1 MPTHTYSDSA
11 SITRPHERPPFF
23 FSQAFLSEQPSMTH
37 RNALL
42 AIHFGALMFGLSG
55 VFGKLAE
62 SQPLVIT
69 FGRAMFAVIA
79 LSIAACV
86 LRAGGN
92 RPSLR
97 QAGGLLLGGLLL
109 GGHWLTFFMSV
120 KIAGVGIATL
130 GFASFPA
137 FTVLLEGVLF
147 RERTRPIEFAM
158 VGLVCLGLLLVTPDF
173 DLASESTVG
182 LLYGVLAGLMF
193 ALLSLLNRAV
203 TRGIDP
209 VQAALWQNGTILLCL
224 LPFSWTSLPT
234 VPALDWLWLALL
246 GVFCTGLAHSL
257 FVASLK
263 VLKAR
268 TTAVIFA
275 LEPVYGIAFAWW
287 LFNEQPTLRMLAG
300 GTLIILAT
308 VISSRLKAPAAPP
321 AEISVAPRRL

>member
-1 MPTHTYSDSA
+1 M
-11 SITRPHERPPFF
+11 TR
-23 FSQAFLSEQPSMTH
+23 

-62 SQPLVIT
+62 SAPLTIT
-69 FGRAMFAVIA
+69 FGRALFAVLA
-79 LSIAACV
+79 LLLAARF
-86 LRAGGN
+86 LRSSGA
-92 RPSLR
+92 RPSWR
-97 QAGGLLLGGLLL
+97 QRGGLLFGGLLL
-109 GGHWLTFFMSV
+109 GGHWLTFFIAV

-137 FTVLLEGVLF
+137 FTLLLEGVLF
-147 RERTRPIEFAM
+147 RERTRPVEFAM
-158 VGLVCLGLLLVTPDF
+158 VGLVCAGLLLVTPAF
-173 DLASESTVG
+173 DLASENTVG
-182 LLYGVLAGLMF
+182 LLYGILSGLLF

-209 VQAALWQNGTILLCL
+209 VQAALWQNGIILLCL
-224 LPFSWTSLPT
+224 LPLSWNSLPE
-234 VPALDWLWLALL
+234 VPPLDWLWLVLL

-268 TTAVIFA
+268 TTSVIFA

-287 LFNEQPTLRMLAG
+287 LFNERPTLGMAAG
-300 GTLIILAT
+300 GALIILAT
-308 VISSRLKAPAAPP
+308 VITSRLKTASLPRPANAG
-321 AEISVAPRRL
+321 